1 MGWEKKYLEFE
12 CMHVEKET
20 EKALQVVI
28 NNQTL
33 WVPKSQIAEDSEVS
47 SEGQSGVIK
56 LSEWILEKRACW
68 SREQWSC
75 LKRKR
80 KSHQMK
86 FHSRR

>member
-56 LSEWILEKRACW
+56 ISEWIAGEKGLLEPGAMETPAPAAKTQ
-68 SREQWSC
+68 SDEIP
-75 LKRKR
+75 
-80 KSHQMK
+80 
-86 FHSRR
+86 F

>member
-1 MGWEKKYLEFE
+1 MAWEKKYLEFE

-56 LSEWILEKRACW
+56 LSEWIAGEKGLLEPGTMETPAPAAKTQ
-68 SREQWSC
+68 SDEIP
-75 LKRKR
+75 
-80 KSHQMK
+80 
-86 FHSRR
+86 F

>member
-56 LSEWILEKRACW
+56 LSEWIAGEKGLLEPGTMELPEKEAKKP
-68 SREQWSC
+68 SDEIP
-75 LKRKR
+75 
-80 KSHQMK
+80 
-86 FHSRR
+86 F